1 MGKNQLIERR
11 NCQRNGPMHIETKL
25 EPLRKNCGQSKGRAL
40 LPQRRRSS
48 VALPGLSI
56 LGHGFT

>member
-1 MGKNQLIERR
+1 
-11 NCQRNGPMHIETKL
+11 MHIETKL